1 MEGGC
6 SNRNEKDLVE
16 LSKCSI
22 AIRKHSFPT
31 GCMLCSLANDAWE
44 IILTQTV
51 ETHILPATSTVMR
64 YVNLI
69 IQIIF
74 ADLHFILHKYVDEPR

>member
-1 MEGGC
+1 MHKYIARSPWNCYKEGIWRVEGGC

-22 AIRKHSFPT
+22 AIREHSFPT

-51 ETHILPATSTVMR
+51 ETVRHAHIAS
-64 YVNLI
+64 YVHGNEI
-69 IQIIF
+69 C
-74 ADLHFILHKYVDEPR
+74 